1 MDDNNWSPV
10 PVNVNNRAGGSGTVG
25 YSYLIAKKGDPYV
38 VAGAT
43 PTGEHAIVERDGA
56 VVTLTF
62 NRPDARNAMTWQ
74 MYQRLNEVCDEV
86 DADDSVR
93 VLVLKGAGGK
103 AFVAG
108 TDISQ
113 FSAFQSGEDGLRY
126 ERDAD
131 RNMDRLARVKKPV
144 IAQVQGFA
152 VGGGFGIAAGC
163 DLRIATPDAR
173 FGAPIARTLGN
184 CLSMRA
190 YARYLDLLGPS
201 RLKEIIFTARL
212 LSAEEALG
220 AGFVHEIV
228 APEQIEARVRELAA
242 QLASH
247 APITLWVTKEAIR
260 RLQEARSIPDG
271 SDLIAATYG
280 SADFREGVAAF
291 VEKRPPRWTGK

>member
-1 MDDNNWSPV
+1 MDN
-10 PVNVNNRAGGSGTVG
+10 
-25 YSYLIAKKGDPYV
+25 
-38 VAGAT
+38 AT
-43 PTGEHAIVERDGA
+43 PSGEHAIVERDGA

-152 VGGGFGIAAGC
+152 VGGVFGIAAGC